1 LLRLRNHC
9 RRPGT
14 FGKKML
20 KRGGPDEIFY
30 RHDARLAAT
39 GDRVVCAALRKFSG
53 SGLAADRLALT
64 LVVPDGTSATGWNH
78 RGDCPVYPASVI
90 KLFYLVAAHAWRAE
104 GRLPASRELDRA
116 LSAMVRQSSNDATNH
131 IVDLLSGAVGGPELP
146 AAAFKRWIARRQ
158 AVNRY
163 FRSWRWPE
171 FDAVNV
177 LQKTWD
183 EGPYG
188 RQQQAR
194 TRLRNGRNILTTN
207 ATARLLWAIDRGAV
221 VSRAASRAML
231 SLLARDPAA
240 AEGADN
246 QVVGFLGEGLPP
258 GSRLWSKAGW
268 TSDTRHD
275 AAVVELPNGRRFI
288 CVAFT
293 EGRAQSTNLK
303 LLPFLSRRLATELS
317 QSSRRMEQDYQP

>member
-1 LLRLRNHC
+1 LLHLRNHC
-9 RRPGT
+9 RRPAT

-20 KRGGPDEIFY
+20 KRGGLDEIFY
-30 RHDARLAAT
+30 RHDPRLAAI
-39 GDRVVCAALRKFSG
+39 GDRVVGAALQRFSG

-64 LVVPDGTSATGWNH
+64 FVMPDGAPPIGWSH
-78 RGDCPVYPASVI
+78 RGDRPIYPASVV
-90 KLFYLVAAHAWRAE
+90 KLFYLVAVHAWRAQ
-104 GRLPASRELDRA
+104 GRLSASRELDRA
-116 LSAMVRQSSNDATNH
+116 LSAMIRESSNDATNY

-146 AAAFKRWIARRQ
+146 AATFKRWIARRQ

-171 FDAVNV
+171 FDPINV

-188 RQQQAR
+188 RERQAR
-194 TRLRNGRNILTTN
+194 TRVSNGRNMLTSD

-240 AEGADN
+240 DESVDN

-275 AAVVELPNGRRFI
+275 AALIELPGGRRFI

-293 EGRAQSTNLK
+293 EGRAQSENRK
-303 LLPFLSRRLATELS
+303 LLPFLARRLCTELS
-317 QSSRRMEQDYQP
+317 RARLPADKPA

>member
-1 LLRLRNHC
+1 
-9 RRPGT
+9 
-14 FGKKML
+14 M
-20 KRGGPDEIFY
+20 I
-30 RHDARLAAT
+30 
-39 GDRVVCAALRKFSG
+39 
-53 SGLAADRLALT
+53 
-64 LVVPDGTSATGWNH
+64 
-78 RGDCPVYPASVI
+78 
-90 KLFYLVAAHAWRAE
+90 
-104 GRLPASRELDRA
+104 RE
-116 LSAMVRQSSNDATNH
+116 SSNDATNYV
-131 IVDLLSGAVGGPELP
+131 VDLLSGAVGGPELP

-163 FRSWRWPE
+163 FRAWRWPE
-171 FDAVNV
+171 FDAINV

-188 RQQQAR
+188 REQQAR
-194 TRLRNGRNILTTN
+194 TLIRNGRNMLTTD

-221 VSRAASRAML
+221 VSRTASRAML

-240 AEGADN
+240 AEAADN

-275 AAVVELPNGRRFI
+275 AALIELPDRRRVI

-293 EGRAQSTNLK
+293 EGRAQSENRT
-303 LLPFLSRRLATELS
+303 LLPFLARRLAAEL
-317 QSSRRMEQDYQP
+317 RRARLP